1 MHRIHNSILRFI
13 FLFLSPALT
22 AQTIQ
27 VGSVGDDA
35 ARFFQ
40 LMGKV
45 DSSISFTVRPLVR
58 NRQISNSNLYSLI
71 DSNEMAIYGQP
82 VYFANKNGRF
92 NLLPVTVTQQFNTH
106 HPYGW
111 NDGAMIASKGYQTLI
126 SAGIYAAIGP
136 LEVQLQPELVY
147 AANSNYENN
156 SAYGSNSNK
165 AYQKIFPGQSSVRLS
180 AGPISIGVSTE
191 NLWWGPGR
199 HSSLLMSN
207 NAPGFIHGFFSSK
220 KPVKTPIGDIEWQL
234 IGGKLTA
241 DDSWAYENYNLKPP
255 GRLLNQ
261 DWRYLN
267 AYVVSYHPKWV
278 PGLFLGMTRALQRY
292 KQDIK
297 LSGSSFLDE
306 YIPVL
311 TKAFQKQNA
320 QADDT
325 MRTDQL
331 ASFFVRWVL
340 PKAKA
345 EFYIEWGYNDYNQ
358 NVRDY
363 VMGPTHSAA
372 HLIGFKKVFDLKK
385 GSYLDFGFEM
395 TQMSQTPDYL
405 VRNAGNWYEHGQ
417 ILQGYTHN
425 NQILGAGAGFGSNV
439 QSIAATWIKGWKQ
452 LGLLLERVEH
462 DPLNHAN
469 NWVDIGIG
477 ILPQWK
483 YQNIVFSG
491 VFQFINSS
499 NYAWEKDVNRFNL
512 HSRLRVQFLF

>member
-1 MHRIHNSILRFI
+1 MPRIHNSILRFI

-45 DSSISFTVRPLVR
+45 DSSISFTVRPLVSSR
-58 NRQISNSNLYSLI
+58 LISNSNIYSLI
-71 DSNEMAIYGQP
+71 DSNGMANYGQP

-147 AANSNYENN
+147 AANPGYESN
-156 SAYGSNSNK
+156 SAYGSTPQG
-165 AYQKIFPGQSSVRLS
+165 AYQKIVPGQSSIRLS
-180 AGPISIGVSTE
+180 AGPISFGISTE

-207 NAPGFIHGFFSSK
+207 NAPGFIHGFFATK
-220 KPVKTPIGDIEWQL
+220 KPLQTPIGSFEWQL
-234 IGGKLTA
+234 IGAKLTS
-241 DDSWAYENYNLKPP
+241 DNSIAYENFNL
-255 GRLLNQ
+255 RTASLSSN
-261 DWRYLN
+261 WRYLS
-267 AYVVSYHPKWV
+267 AYVISYQPKWT

-292 KQDIK
+292 KKDIQ
-297 LSGSSFLDE
+297 LSSDSFFNE

-311 TKAFQKQNA
+311 TKAFQKKNSWG
-320 QADDT
+320 DDT
-325 MRTDQL
+325 LNTDQL

-340 PKAKA
+340 PKANA
-345 EFYIEWGYNDYNQ
+345 EFYVEYGYNDYGV

-363 VMGPTHSAA
+363 LLGPSHSAA
-372 HLIGFKKVFDLKK
+372 YLAGFKKIIPLKQNAL
-385 GSYLDFGFEM
+385 LDIGFEL

-417 ILQGYTHN
+417 IPQGYTNN
-425 NQILGAGAGFGSNV
+425 NQIIGAGAGFGSNV
-439 QSIAATWIKGWKQ
+439 QSLNITWVKGWKQ
-452 LGLLLERVEH
+452 LGILLERIDH
-462 DPLNHAN
+462 DPVFHNVK
-469 NWVDIGIG
+469 WIDIGIG
-477 ILPQWK
+477 ILPQYK
-483 YQNIVFSG
+483 YKNMLISG
-491 VFQFINSS
+491 KLQFINSS
-499 NYAWEKDVNRFNL
+499 QYAWEKDVNRFNL
-512 HSRLRVQFLF
+512 HSRLSIQYLF